1 MVCKGHPTRHLL
13 AERYGTPRSWG
24 HGDQWGHKDIS
35 WIFAFEMSEQCRTYF
50 GYYTGVYSFYIHRYL
65 VEIAKKNW
73 YNMIRITRRVSDLTL
88 PWWKLTIIPFVW
100 RGDGIAYKKFWR
112 WRNIWPLIWPNRNGS
127 DSCPLLWYADFPAF
141 LWRKTCDRRSA
152 NEPFHHNTKE
162 RYTKYFFT
170 IGT

>member
-1 MVCKGHPTRHLL
+1 MAPHAPGGTETNEGTKIYPEFLL
-13 AERYGTPRSWG
+13 LKWVSSTERISAII
-24 HGDQWGHKDIS
+24 QEFILFISIDI
-35 WIFAFEMSEQCRTYF
+35 WLKLQ
-50 GYYTGVYSFYIHRYL
+50 
-65 VEIAKKNW
+65 KNW

-112 WRNIWPLIWPNRNGS
+112 WRNIWRLIWPNRNGS
-127 DSCPLLWYADFPAF
+127 DSCPLLRYADFPAF

-152 NEPFHHNTKE
+152 NEPFHHNMKE